1 MKQLTIRG
9 VAEELHHEIRIRAE
23 QHNMSI
29 NRYILTIIK
38 KQVGF
43 SNYGE
48 LQDVEFDDLDYL
60 AATWSQEEYQ
70 EFIDQIQGQQQIDSE
85 LWQ

>member
-9 VAEELHHEIRIRAE
+9 VTDELHYKLKIKAD
-23 QHNMSI
+23 QHNLSI
-29 NRYILTIIK
+29 NRYVLTIIK

-43 SNYGE
+43 SDHGLLN
-48 LQDVEFDDLDYL
+48 DAEFDDLDYL
-60 AATWSQEEYQ
+60 AGTWSQEQYQ
-70 EFIDQIQGQQQIDSE
+70 EFQNLLQGQRTIDPD

>member
-9 VAEELHHEIRIRAE
+9 VTNELHHKIKIKAD
-23 QHNMSI
+23 QHNLSI
-29 NRYILTIIK
+29 NRYVLAIIK

-43 SNYGE
+43 SDPGV
-48 LQDVEFDDLDYL
+48 LHDAEFDDLDYL
-60 AATWSQEEYQ
+60 AGTWSKQ
-70 EFIDQIQGQQQIDSE
+70 EFQEFQELLQGQRVIDPE

>member
-9 VAEELHHEIRIRAE
+9 VADELHHEIRIRAD
-23 QHNMSI
+23 QQNMSI
-29 NRYILTIIK
+29 NRYILSIIK

-43 SNYGE
+43 LNYEE
-48 LQDVEFDDLDYL
+48 LHDTEFDDLDYL
-60 AATWSQEEYQ
+60 AGTWSQEEYQ
-70 EFIDQIQGQQQIDSE
+70 EFKELLHGQRSIDPQ